1 MFKLI
6 SNEEK
11 YDGKLIHRSL
21 LFTAGHNRKYLDK
34 SFQTAADAIV
44 YDLEDAVPEK
54 WKKDAREILREYLS
68 NPLPDN
74 RPVYVRI
81 NPLETGLTMMDIDA
95 TACPNLNGFVYPM
108 TNTREDL
115 IAFDA
120 QLSLKEKQLGLPAYY
135 FDVIALIETPR
146 GILNLREIAT
156 ASRRLVG
163 LLFGSED
170 FLAEQE
176 GRHGKEARGME
187 TPRHMVAIAA
197 KANNIMAIDSP
208 YVQVGDFEGLK
219 SHIEQARDMGYEG
232 MLVMSP
238 RELEIIHSRYTPDE
252 AEVTKAAEII
262 RLADEAAKNDR
273 GIIIHDGIFVSP
285 PTLKAARKLF
295 ERSNNINTYLDFVKS
310 K

>member
-1 MFKLI
+1 MKK
-6 SNEEK
+6 K
-11 YDGKLIHRSL
+11 YNGKLIHRSL

-44 YDLEDAVPEK
+44 YDLEDAVPESR
-54 WKKDAREILREYLS
+54 KKEAREILREFLAQ
-68 NPLPDN
+68 PLPDN

-95 TACPNLNGFVYPM
+95 TACQNLNGFVYPM

-120 QLSLKEKQLGLPAYY
+120 QLFLKEKQLGLPPHY
-135 FDVIALIETPR
+135 FDVIALIETPE
-146 GILNLREIAT
+146 GVLNLREIAA
-156 ASRRLVG
+156 ASKRLVG

-176 GRHGKEARGME
+176 GRHGKEARGMQ
-187 TPRHMVAIAA
+187 TPRHMVALTA
-197 KANNIMAIDSP
+197 KANKIMAIDSP

-219 SHIEQARDMGYEG
+219 EHIEQARDMGYEG

-238 RELEIIHSRYTPDE
+238 REIDIIHERYTPDE
-252 AEVTKAAEII
+252 NEVNRAAEII
-262 RLADEAAKNDR
+262 RLAEEAAKNDR
-273 GIIIHDGIFVSP
+273 GIIIHEGIFVSP

-295 ERSNNINTYLDFVKS
+295 ERSSNIKNYLDFIKH

>member
-1 MFKLI
+1 MKK
-6 SNEEK
+6 K
-11 YDGKLIHRSL
+11 YNGKLIHRSL
-21 LFTAGHNRKYLDK
+21 LFTAGHNLKYLQK
-34 SFQTAADAIV
+34 SFQTKADAIV
-44 YDLEDAVPEK
+44 YDLEDAVPES
-54 WKKDAREILREYLS
+54 KKKEAREILRDYLS

-74 RPVYVRI
+74 RSVYVRI
-81 NPLETGLTMMDIDA
+81 NPLETGLTMMDIHA
-95 TACPNLNGFVYPM
+95 TASPNINGFVYPM

-120 QLSLKEKQLGLPAYY
+120 QLFLMEKQLGLPHGH
-135 FDVIALIETPR
+135 FDVIALIETPE

-156 ASRRLVG
+156 ATNRLVG

-187 TPRHMVAIAA
+187 TPRHMVAMAA

-208 YVQVGDFEGLK
+208 YVQVGDYEGLK
-219 SHIEQARDMGYEG
+219 EHIEQARDMGYEG

-238 RELEIIHSRYTPDE
+238 REIDIIHERYTPDE
-252 AEVTKAAEII
+252 AEVKKASEII
-262 RLADEAAKNDR
+262 RLANEAAKNDR
-273 GIIIHDGIFVSP
+273 GIIIHEGLFVSP

-295 ERSNNINTYLDFVKS
+295 ERNKAINDYLEFITS
-310 K
+310 